1 MVHPR
6 QNRIAKENWALGH
19 DSPGDLDWTNSL
31 CRHDLIEV
39 VIEMVHGSDRGAA

>member
-1 MVHPR
+1 VRVQARHVEVTMVHPR

-31 CRHDLIEV
+31 CRHD
-39 VIEMVHGSDRGAA
+39 RGCD